1 MPTVTFARSAQLL
14 WEGDVVRGSG
24 KALAGSGAFAVG
36 VTFPTLRG
44 EPPGATTP
52 EELLAASHAVCYGIG
67 LRSILGRRG
76 GSATRIVV
84 TATIT
89 ADKGDGV
96 IRIRRSHLS
105 AAVEGLAGVTT
116 EALSEVGEAAKRE
129 CTISN
134 AIGGSV
140 EVTHEVAST

>member
-1 MPTVTFARSAQLL
+1 MPTVTFSRSAQLL

-36 VTFPTLRG
+36 ATFPTLRG
-44 EPPGATTP
+44 EPAGTTTP

-67 LRSILGRRG
+67 FRSILGRRG

-89 ADKGDGV
+89 ADKGDGA

-105 AAVEGLAGVTT
+105 AVVEGLAGVTAQLLP
-116 EALSEVGEAAKRE
+116 EIGEAAKRE

-140 EVTHEVAST
+140 DVSYEVAST